1 MKADESSP
9 TYLNRAQAYA
19 DAPAKFGE
27 PIKENDL
34 VMLVMF
40 GLREEYNGL
49 KSTILTRK
57 TTLILNLPP
66 LPLLTHNHSGAR
78 LCVRNIQ
85 P

>member
-1 MKADESSP
+1 MSSREYNLKTQLLKLEMKADESSP

-49 KSTILTRK
+49 K
-57 TTLILNLPP
+57 
-66 LPLLTHNHSGAR
+66 
-78 LCVRNIQ
+78 
-85 P
+85 